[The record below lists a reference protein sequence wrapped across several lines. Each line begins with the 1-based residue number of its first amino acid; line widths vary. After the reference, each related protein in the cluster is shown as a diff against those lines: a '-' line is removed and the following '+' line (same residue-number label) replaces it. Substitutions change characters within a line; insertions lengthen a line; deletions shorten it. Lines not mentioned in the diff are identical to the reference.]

1 MGKLKENML
10 EKEMYDIKTASHK
23 NEIKEMEVFD
33 QESFLKRDKTVS
45 AGIYKLPYTVSIMEG
60 REGLDQDKW
69 VGVTVSKL

>member
-1 MGKLKENML
+1 
-10 EKEMYDIKTASHK
+10 
-23 NEIKEMEVFD
+23 MEVFD
-33 QESFLKRDKTVS
+33 KESFSKRDKTVS